1 GGAGVLRLR
10 GETAQLKWFVGDERL
25 HRRETGVGQPQ
36 LARGLFPRGAET
48 VVSDQSQTVTLDQ
61 VEPDGV
67 EGALVDQRA
76 HHLGGSATGVGRLG
90 EFLAPAGEPLGQQQV
105 AAVVV
110 ATLLLSGGELGD
122 PAAEAVTGAAHRD
135 HEPRGPGVVAEF
147 LAQACDADTQRVE
160 AIVRTGPTPYP
171 GDQPTARHDLAV
183 GLHQTDQ
190 QAEFGAGE
198 GERFRVEGGLA
209 LPQVDPQWTGDQV
222 TGAGVGSRGDSTH
235 QCQHAGH
242 RSRAQRQHHRPRRVH
257 GTGASRGLTV
267 DTRFCSRRIR
277 CREQDLAVPSSTI
290 TSEGWA
296 LRTSPSTDLSP
307 RVVSA
312 TVFDIDVR
320 DRAVTDVVSASS
332 PQENTTVLSPLSS
345 TLRSQ
350 CQRTARYSASA
361 SASRPAISNARGS

>member
-76 HHLGGSATGVGRLG
+76 HHLGGSGTGVGRLG
-90 EFLAPAGEPLGQQQV
+90 ESLAPGGEPLGQQQV

-222 TGAGVGSRGDSTH
+222 TGAGVGSLGGSTH
-235 QCQHAGH
+235 QSQHAGTEFLL
-242 RSRAQRQHHRPRRVH
+242 ADVDRQDDV
-257 GTGASRGLTV
+257 GTGGEQSDTLGTGDLAHDSDRSAGGAPGPFDGDDVRGQIGGEQYEDGGRTVHPQRPGELLTV
-267 DTRFCSRRIR
+267 G
-277 CREQDLAVPSSTI
+277 EV
-290 TSEGWA
+290 
-296 LRTSPSTDLSP
+296 
-307 RVVSA
+307 
-312 TVFDIDVR
+312 
-320 DRAVTDVVSASS
+320 
-332 PQENTTVLSPLSS
+332 QETPAE
-345 TLRSQ
+345 TLRHV
-350 CQRTARYSASA
+350 RHRRASA
-361 SASRPAISNARGS
+361 QLRGQVYDGEPL